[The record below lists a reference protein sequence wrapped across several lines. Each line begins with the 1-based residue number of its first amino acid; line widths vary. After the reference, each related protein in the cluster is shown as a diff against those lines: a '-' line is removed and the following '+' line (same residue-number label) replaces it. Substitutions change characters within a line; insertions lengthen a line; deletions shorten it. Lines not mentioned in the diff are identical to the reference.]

1 MGASLGA
8 DFEPRPVVTAE
19 PYGVAAPGFGSP
31 MHEQLLIASVVLTG
45 VAVAG
50 LLYLITFGAW
60 IVTKDD

>member
-1 MGASLGA
+1 
-8 DFEPRPVVTAE
+8 
-19 PYGVAAPGFGSP
+19 